1 MMAIRRLLPL
11 VWLLCAISLAHAE
24 TELTIGVLAFREK
37 AQTLRQWQ
45 PLATYLESRLPGR
58 HFALQ
63 ALTYDELENAI
74 ARRQVDFVFTHA
86 AHYVRIGHGNSL
98 SSALATVIEREHGQP
113 MPVYGGAIVV
123 RSDRSDITK
132 LADLKGRTIATSTV
146 SGFAS
151 YQMQAYELFK
161 VGLSIP
167 EDVRIVEVGLP
178 IDRAVD
184 AIFDGRA
191 DAAFARM
198 GLIEQMTREGKLDPA
213 RIKVLNEQ
221 KLAGFDYAFSTTLYP
236 LWPFAAMPQV
246 SDELA
251 AQVAAA
257 LLMMPHDGEAARAM
271 NIWGFTIPANY
282 QPVEE
287 VMQALR
293 MPPFDEVPEFSWKDV
308 WQRYRPTI
316 SLAIAASGV
325 ILMLMAWLAL
335 SRRRLR
341 ESEQQLRT
349 LVESAPDAIV
359 VANAWGLIAGWNEGA
374 QRLFGYS
381 RDEAM
386 GEPLTR
392 LMPARYRARH
402 LAGMERIHAG
412 EPARQAGQ
420 LLEVEGLRKD
430 GSEFPLEMVMGSWN
444 TASGRLFSAIIRDIS
459 ERRRVSAELEEYR
472 NHLEELVQLRT
483 AELASA
489 RDAAE
494 DANRAKSVF
503 LANMSHELRTPLNA
517 ILGFAQI
524 LERDTRIPDD
534 ERRNIATINRSG
546 NHLLS
551 LINDVLAISRIEVGR
566 IAVTNQPFDL
576 RAALTAVEEM
586 IRGRAEAKG
595 LAFGVECSD
604 DLPRYVLGDA
614 HHLSQVLL
622 NLLGNAVKYTERG
635 EVRLTVTAMPG
646 QMLRFAV
653 IDTGPGIAPEEH
665 EKIFHAFYQT
675 EAGVAKGEGAGLG
688 LTISREFVRL
698 MGGELAVDSIPGQGS
713 TFGFT
718 IPLPP
723 NEAIPC
729 TTRDARIVGLAAGQP
744 TPRILVAEDQP
755 DNQQVVEQLLKL
767 IGFQV
772 RIAANGQEA
781 VDLYQSW
788 QPQLILM
795 DMRMPVMDGYEA
807 TRIIRTLP
815 GGERIPIVALTAS
828 AFEEDRSQVLAAGCD
843 EMVKK
848 PIEENQFFEVIG
860 RTLGLRFEYAE
871 APPAAPAI
879 VVARSGQLDALAAE
893 LRQAL
898 AAAALAL
905 DRETTMEIVGR
916 LRADHPA
923 EARLITELVEGY
935 RYDLLLEQCGG
946 QLL

>member
-1 MMAIRRLLPL
+1 MMMAIRRLFLL
-11 VWLLCAISLAHAE
+11 VWLLCATSLAHAD

-37 AQTLRQWQ
+37 AQTLKQWQ

-58 HFALQ
+58 RFALQ
-63 ALTYDELENAI
+63 VYTYDELENAI

-86 AHYVRIGHGNSL
+86 AHYVRIAHGNSL

-113 MPVYGGAIVV
+113 MPVYGGAIIA
-123 RSDRSDITK
+123 RSDRGDIAK
-132 LADLKGRTIATSTV
+132 LADLKGKTIATSTIN
-146 SGFAS
+146 GFGS

-167 EDVRIVEVGLP
+167 EDAQIIEVGLP
-178 IDRAVD
+178 IDRAVN
-184 AIFDGRA
+184 AILEGKA
-191 DAAFARM
+191 DAAFVRM
-198 GLIEQMTREGKLDPA
+198 GLVEQMAREGMLDPA
-213 RIKVLNEQ
+213 RVKVLNEQ
-221 KLAGFDYAFSTTLYP
+221 KLAGFGYAFSTTLYP
-236 LWPFAAMPQV
+236 LWPLAAMPQV
-246 SDELA
+246 GDELA

-257 LLMMPHDGEAARAM
+257 LLMMPHDGEAARSM
-271 NIWGFTIPANY
+271 DIWGFTIPASY

-293 MPPFDEVPEFSWKDV
+293 VPPFDEVPEFSWKDV

-316 SLAIAASGV
+316 SLALAATGI
-325 ILMLMAWLAL
+325 ILMLMVWLAL

-341 ESEQQLRT
+341 ENEEQLRT
-349 LVESAPDAIV
+349 LVESAPDAII
-359 VANAWGLIAGWNEGA
+359 VANAWGLIAGWNESA

-381 RDEAM
+381 HNEAL
-386 GEPLTR
+386 GQSLTS

-402 LAGMERIHAG
+402 LAGMERVQAG

-420 LLEVEGLRKD
+420 LLEAEGLRKD
-430 GSEFPLEMVMGSWN
+430 GSEFPLEMVMGSWT

-459 ERRRVSAELEEYR
+459 ERKRVSGELEEYR

-489 RDAAE
+489 KDAAE

-524 LERDTRIPDD
+524 MERDARIPDD

-566 IAVTNQPFDL
+566 TAITNLPFDL

-586 IRGRAEAKG
+586 IRVRAEAKG
-595 LAFGVECSD
+595 LAFSVECSD

-635 EVRLTVTAMPG
+635 QVRLTVTSMPG
-646 QMLRFAV
+646 QRFGFAV

-675 EAGVAKGEGAGLG
+675 EAGIAKGEGAGLG

-698 MGGELAVDSIPGQGS
+698 MGGELTVDSKPGQGS

-723 NEAIPC
+723 TEAIPC

-744 TPRILVAEDQP
+744 APRILVAEDQP

-772 RIAANGQEA
+772 RIAANGQQA
-781 VDLYQSW
+781 VDLFQTW

-807 TRIIRTLP
+807 TRTIRSLP
-815 GGERIPIVALTAS
+815 GGDRIPVVALTAS
-828 AFEEDRSQVLAAGCD
+828 AFEEDRSQVLAAGCN

-848 PIEENQFFEVIG
+848 PIEENQFFEIIG
-860 RTLGLRFEYAE
+860 RMLGLRFEYAE
-871 APPAAPAI
+871 APPAAASI
-879 VVARSGQLDALAAE
+879 ATAKSGQLDALSTE

-946 QLL
+946 